1 LCTKIELISY
11 IGIENNLNVRYNEYA
26 GECLIMKMRNIGE
39 VISALR
45 KQKGITQEELG
56 NTTALSRVIIAKI
69 ENNQRAVSLDEA
81 VRIARVFEINIDT
94 LYGFIENE
102 KEETEEETFVMAFKA
117 KGMDA
122 RNLKDV
128 RRIELLV
135 DALFAQKEIRGE

>member
-1 LCTKIELISY
+1 
-11 IGIENNLNVRYNEYA
+11 
-26 GECLIMKMRNIGE
+26 MKMRNIGE